1 MVSVF
6 LNAAIITFFNRCS
19 QGYPIGKVVIDTIN
33 FSSTFQ
39 TIVIGAATHFFS
51 GLSSGMAD
59 NKRKR
64 IW

>member
-19 QGYPIGKVVIDTIN
+19 HGYPIGKVVIDTIN
-33 FSSTFQ
+33 FNSTFV
-39 TIVIGAATHFFS
+39 TRGVEKHFFS